1 MLLTFASTHGGG
13 EEEEEEQEQ
22 RGPWQPPA
30 APQAAWRGGRGG
42 LLVAELSHDRGAPC
56 SASPPAG
63 HALAPFPNF
72 LSLPDT
78 WTSISLTHGG
88 HVTRPAHP
96 CPSPRHPPTQAQTPL
111 ISAGDSAPLPPR
123 GQICSQTCCY
133 GCMALLGFQTQGW
146 AASRAFL
153 HDPPLRE
160 TSMP

>member
-1 MLLTFASTHGGG
+1 MLLTFARTHGGG
-13 EEEEEEQEQ
+13 EEEQEQEQ
-22 RGPWQPPA
+22 RGPRQPPA
-30 APQAAWRGGRGG
+30 VPQAARRGGRGG
-42 LLVAELSHDRGAPC
+42 LLVAELSHDRGALC

-88 HVTRPAHP
+88 HVTRPARP

-123 GQICSQTCCY
+123 GQICSQTCCD
-133 GCMALLGFQTQGW
+133 GCVALLGLQTRGW
-146 AASRAFL
+146 AASRPFL
-153 HDPPLRE
+153 HNPPLRE
-160 TSMP
+160 RSMP